1 MSLTGFSESENNAV
15 VPVYAK
21 APIFLLKRLKFFLFR
36 RWMERILAKEFFAA
50 LGFPLNGEW
59 ELAVAPKEFFSV
71 INFGHRRRSSRR
83 SRRRLVLR
91 SAISLSEREM
101 LPSKLELNNPR
112 LAAKRSSLSASIST
126 MMSLDFGFLSSVMV
140 ATTFILSVGIRKSIW
155 LDPCRFHEPLTTVR
169 EGGRSA
175 LECGSLLPLY
185 PRPACWPQRGAWA
198 GEAASKLAGSKR
210 QQAAALQ
217 SVCFRGSE

>member
-1 MSLTGFSESENNAV
+1 MVVAAGYKISLVGFSESENNPV

-21 APIFLLKRLKFFLFR
+21 APIFFLKRLKFFRFK

-83 SRRRLVLR
+83 SRRRLVLP
-91 SAISLSEREM
+91 SAISFSERDM
-101 LPSKLELNNPR
+101 LSRKLELNSAR

-126 MMSLDFGFLSSVMV
+126 KMRLDFGLLSTVMV
-140 ATTFILSVGIRKSIW
+140 AISFILPARLKESIYS
-155 LDPCRFHEPLTTVR
+155 DFPRFPPL
-169 EGGRSA
+169 
-175 LECGSLLPLY
+175 
-185 PRPACWPQRGAWA
+185 
-198 GEAASKLAGSKR
+198 
-210 QQAAALQ
+210 
-217 SVCFRGSE
+217 